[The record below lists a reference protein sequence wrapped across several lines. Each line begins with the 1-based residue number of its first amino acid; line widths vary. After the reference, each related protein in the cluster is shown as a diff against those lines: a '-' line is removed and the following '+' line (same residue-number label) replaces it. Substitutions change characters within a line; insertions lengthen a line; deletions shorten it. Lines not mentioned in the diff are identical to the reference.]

1 LVTDIWKVALLQVTW
16 IEHWEYDE
24 SVVHN
29 LYRPLI
35 ISGSGFGAHRWI
47 ATLQRQCEGLAIL
60 MSSSISSDDH
70 TGKPYRMHE
79 VKLLYPSNH
88 LLIAN

>member
-70 TGKPYRMHE
+70 TGINLTACMNLNCYT
-79 VKLLYPSNH
+79 
-88 LLIAN
+88 LLITC